1 MELPEDFCDLYK
13 DVLNL
18 ERLKVQLTMLS
29 DLLRTLNKQQAL
41 GIKTVTSV
49 STIVGLM
56 NANTFSHTFLS
67 EIDQVLRI
75 YLTILMSTAERTF
88 SCLRRLKDYLR
99 CTMTQKRLNHVTL
112 MH

>member
-18 ERLKVQLTMLS
+18 ERLKVQLTMLP

-67 EIDQVLRI
+67 EIDQVL
-75 YLTILMSTAERTF
+75 
-88 SCLRRLKDYLR
+88 
-99 CTMTQKRLNHVTL
+99 
-112 MH
+112 